1 MATSLII
8 DTRDID
14 DLNACIRT
22 MLELGPVSVQLKSST
37 KRSLSQNAISWVWY
51 GEISKWLLSKCD
63 QYSYAT
69 PQWCHDAMCHTFL
82 GYEEVVMIDVVTKER
97 TTTSRLKGTS
107 GLDVGEFKM
116 YLDLVYNWALS
127 KGLLLTIP
135 DNSEYMKLCN
145 LESGIDG

>member
-1 MATSLII
+1 MATNLII
-8 DTRDID
+8 DPRDID
-14 DLNACIRT
+14 DLNACIKT
-22 MLELGPVSVQLKSST
+22 MLDLGPVSVQLKSHT
-37 KRSLSQNAISWVWY
+37 KRSIPQNALSWLWY
-51 GEISKWLLSKCD
+51 GEISKWLLSKGE

-69 PQWCHDAMCHTFL
+69 PQWVHDAMTHTFL

-107 GLDVGEFKM
+107 GLDVGQFKL
-116 YLDLVYNWALS
+116 YLDLVHNWALS

-145 LESGIDG
+145 LENGIDD